1 MTDDRFEEF
10 LRETAD
16 GYHRPG
22 EVPREEMWAAI
33 EEVRRAGRPVRRIG
47 RPAWVVWAAGVA
59 AALLMGVAIGRF
71 WGGPGAVPVAE
82 LPSEPSGAADGAYKW
97 AAAEH
102 LGRVETFLTGFQI
115 DARLGRPVNATG
127 ESASDLLSMTRIL
140 LDAPSSDDVQ
150 LRALLEDV
158 ELVLAQ
164 VAAYTVRAPLAELD
178 FIDESI
184 EQRSVLFRLRTAM
197 SDGPAAT
204 ALQGAL

>member
-16 GYHRPG
+16 GYNRPN
-22 EVPREEMWAAI
+22 EVPRDQMWAAI
-33 EEVRRAGRPVRRIG
+33 EEARRAGRPVRRIG
-47 RPAWVVWAAGVA
+47 RPVWVLWGTGIA
-59 AALLMGVAIGRF
+59 AALVMGIAIGRF
-71 WGGPGAVPVAE
+71 WGGPGAAPLAEGTVA
-82 LPSEPSGAADGAYKW
+82 PSEAGDGAYRW

-102 LGRVETFLTGFQI
+102 LGQVETFLTGFQI
-115 DARLGRPVNATG
+115 DARLGRPVSSTG
-127 ESASDLLSMTRIL
+127 ESASDLLSMTRLL

-164 VAAYTVRAPLAELD
+164 IATYTDRAPSSELNL
-178 FIDESI
+178 IDESI

-197 SDGPAAT
+197 SAGPGGT

>member
-16 GYHRPG
+16 GYHRPT
-22 EVPREEMWAAI
+22 EVPRDQMWAAI
-33 EEVRRAGRPVRRIG
+33 EEARRAGRPAQRIG
-47 RPAWVVWAAGVA
+47 RPVWVLWGTGIA
-59 AALLMGVAIGRF
+59 AALVMGIAIGRS
-71 WGGPGAVPVAE
+71 WGGPGAAPLVEGTVA
-82 LPSEPSGAADGAYKW
+82 LSEAGDGAYRW

-102 LGRVETFLTGFQI
+102 LGQVETFLTGFQI
-115 DARLGRPVNATG
+115 DARLGRPVSNTG
-127 ESASDLLSMTRIL
+127 ESASDLLSMTRLL
-140 LDAPSSDDVQ
+140 LDAPSSDNVQ

-164 VAAYTVRAPLAELD
+164 IATYTDRAPNAELD
-178 FIDESI
+178 LIDENI

-197 SDGPAAT
+197 SAGPAGT